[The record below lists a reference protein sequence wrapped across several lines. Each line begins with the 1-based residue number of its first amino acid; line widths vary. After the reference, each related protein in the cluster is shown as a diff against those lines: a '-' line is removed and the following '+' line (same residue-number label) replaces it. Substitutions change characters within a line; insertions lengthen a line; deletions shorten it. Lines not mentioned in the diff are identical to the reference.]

1 MTADNPEKKKNS
13 TKELVEWSISI
24 LLAIAFAMG
33 IHTWVGQLIT
43 VDGPSMEP
51 NLLTGE
57 RVLVGKVEY
66 WFHKPKRGDI
76 VLVRYPGS
84 SADYIKRVVAVS
96 GETVSIIGG
105 QTMIDGKALDEPYV
119 QYPPYAELEPVIVP
133 DGSLF
138 VMGDNRANSTDSRD
152 PVVGAIPLNHVV
164 GRAYLLVWP
173 LGDAAKLT
181 DYSGKLEQ

>member
-1 MTADNPEKKKNS
+1 MTADYPEKKKRAA
-13 TKELVEWSISI
+13 KELLEWGISI
-24 LLAIAFAMG
+24 LLAIALAVG

-57 RVLVGKVEY
+57 RALVGKVEY

-84 SADYIKRVVAVS
+84 RADFIKRVVAVA
-96 GETVSIIGG
+96 GEKVSIVDGK
-105 QTMIDGKALDEPYV
+105 TLIDGKTLDEPYV
-119 QYPPYAELEPVIVP
+119 QYPPFAEMEPVTVP
-133 DGSLF
+133 EGSIF

-152 PVVGAIPLNHVV
+152 PVVGPIPLDHVV

-173 LGDAAKLT
+173 LSSAVKLT